1 MAGQTAEI
9 DKSMMKSNIVRRLMM
24 SGWKMAILVGILL
37 MLAFAAPAAAQET
50 PLPFAVRE
58 TPAPVE
64 TLAPPTRATPEP
76 TEPPVERPFALGDTG
91 EDVLAFK
98 LRLQVLG
105 YFRDGVE
112 LSDKISEKTLERVNQ
127 FLADN
132 GMEAVEIVT
141 LEIQEMIMTRDDLAI
156 VETPAPTPTPEPIIT
171 PQGTPELPA
180 HDADGFLTEADEEFV
195 FADDADGLWYYM
207 TDSLYINI
215 RRYTDTEE
223 ENVWFETEVKT
234 RGDERMLSF
243 INNTIYTY
251 RTPVFIAQENSAV
264 LAFTDDFFAKRK
276 YGIAIRDGEIYRDYI
291 RKTSS
296 SFPLGDSLAVFADGT
311 LRAYDYS
318 EYSAE
323 EFLNMGAVH
332 VLSFGPWL
340 IQNGV
345 TNERV
350 LSDTYMHYHEPR
362 CAIGMIEPNHYFI
375 LTVDGRYD
383 GANGVYMSWLAAR
396 MQEVGVT
403 EALNLDGGGTTALI
417 FMGTP
422 LSRVGY
428 TNDEGT
434 NARRVSSMLG
444 FGISDTVPEP

>member
-1 MAGQTAEI
+1 
-9 DKSMMKSNIVRRLMM
+9 M
-24 SGWKMAILVGILL
+24 SRWKAAYYVGILVL
-37 MLAFAAPAAAQET
+37 LAFALPAAAQET
-50 PLPFAVRE
+50 PSPFAVRV

-64 TLAPPTRATPEP
+64 TLVPPSRPTPVPTAPPAT
-76 TEPPVERPFALGDTG
+76 ERPYALGDTG

-98 LRLQVLG
+98 LRLQELG
-105 YFRDGVE
+105 YFRNGVE
-112 LSDKISEKTLERVNQ
+112 ISDKITVKTLERVNQ
-127 FLADN
+127 FLLDN
-132 GMEAVEIVT
+132 GMEPAEIVT
-141 LEIQEMIMTRDDLAI
+141 VAVQAMIMTRDDLAI
-156 VETPAPTPTPEPIIT
+156 VETPAPTPTLAPIIA
-171 PQGTPELPA
+171 PQGTPEVPA
-180 HDADGFLTEADEEFV
+180 HDPEGFLEASDTEFV

-207 TDSLYINI
+207 TDTLYINI
-215 RRYTDTEE
+215 RRYVDTEE

-234 RGDERMLSF
+234 RGDERMLSLL
-243 INNTIYTY
+243 NKTIYTY
-251 RTPVFIAQENSAV
+251 RTPVFIAREHSAV
-264 LAFTDDFFAKRK
+264 LAFTDDYFARRK

-291 RKTSS
+291 RKTAT

-318 EYSAE
+318 DYAAE
-323 EFLNMGAVH
+323 EFIAMGAVH

-345 TNERV
+345 INERV
-350 LSDTYMHYHEPR
+350 LSSTYMHYHEPR
-362 CAIGMIEPNHYFI
+362 CAIGMIAPNHYLI

-383 GANGVYMSWLAAR
+383 GAIGVYISWLAQR

-403 EALNLDGGGTTALI
+403 EAINLDGGGTTALI

-422 LSRVGY
+422 LSRVGT

-444 FGISDTVPEP
+444 FGESEQVPN